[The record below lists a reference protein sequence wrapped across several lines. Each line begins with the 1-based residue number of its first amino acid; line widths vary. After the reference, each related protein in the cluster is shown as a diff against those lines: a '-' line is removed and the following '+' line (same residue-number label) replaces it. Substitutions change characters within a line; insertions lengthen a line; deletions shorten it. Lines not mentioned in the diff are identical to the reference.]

1 MAMSEWADK
10 RLRELAEQ
18 LDSYSWAAEL
28 LDDRW
33 RVVWV
38 SGELQ
43 VIWGETDAER
53 LGYGRH
59 FLEARMPSVGGLL
72 SRPSAECWL
81 QMNLPFMLH
90 AKAGDTAAL
99 GAMMPGDL
107 VHLLQDLE
115 PREPPP
121 RWVSSFDFARGEFFG
136 RVAYVGER
144 VHDERGD
151 LLGYLFLYTPDV
163 PVSLIS
169 LLSRGD
175 RRMYERMAAL
185 VEPGPRSAAVLF
197 ADLEASGA
205 LSRRLPSAVYFR
217 LIRSIRTAL
226 EAAAGAHGGI
236 LGKHAG
242 DGVTAFF
249 LAEQLGGDSQAA
261 RAALETGRA
270 LPGLARDAASQ
281 LADDG
286 LPVDATDCQLN
297 VAVHWGASLYIGQVA
312 TEGRLEVTALGDEV
326 NEAARIEQ
334 SAKGGRV
341 LASKPVLERLRS
353 EDISALG
360 VDPTRVAYE
369 LVAELEGASA
379 KAGRDAGSIAVA
391 DISGRSPTS
400 G

>member
-1 MAMSEWADK
+1 
-10 RLRELAEQ
+10 
-18 LDSYSWAAEL
+18 
-28 LDDRW
+28 
-33 RVVWV
+33 
-38 SGELQ
+38 
-43 VIWGETDAER
+43 
-53 LGYGRH
+53 
-59 FLEARMPSVGGLL
+59 
-72 SRPSAECWL
+72 
-81 QMNLPFMLH
+81 MLH
-90 AKAGDTAAL
+90 ANDGDKAAL
-99 GAMMPGDL
+99 AEMMPGDL
-107 VHLLQDLE
+107 LRLLEVAE
-115 PREPPP
+115 PQEPPP

-151 LLGYLFLYTPDV
+151 LLGFLFLYTPDV

-217 LIRSIRTAL
+217 LIRSVRSAL
-226 EAAAGAHGGI
+226 EASAAEHGGI

-242 DGVTAFF
+242 DGMTAFF
-249 LAEQLGGDSQAA
+249 LAEQLGGDSQTA
-261 RAALETGRA
+261 RAALETARA
-270 LPGLARDAASQ
+270 LPGLAHDSAAR
-281 LADDG
+281 LANDG
-286 LPVDATDCQLN
+286 LPIDAADCQLN

-341 LASKPVLERLRS
+341 LVSKPLLERLRS
-353 EDISALG
+353 EDVSALG
-360 VDPTRVAYE
+360 IDPTRVAYE
-369 LVAELEGASA
+369 ILAELDGASA
-379 KAGRDAGSIAVA
+379 KAARDAGSIAVA
-391 DISGRSPTS
+391 DISGRAPTS
-400 G
+400 T

>member
-1 MAMSEWADK
+1 MRESPDK

-18 LDSYSWAAEL
+18 LDSYRWAAEL

-38 SGELQ
+38 SEELQ

-59 FLEARMPSVGGLL
+59 FLRARMPRVGGLL
-72 SRPSAECWL
+72 SRPSVERWL
-81 QMNLPFMLH
+81 ETHLPFMLH
-90 AKAGDTAAL
+90 ANAGDKAAL
-99 GAMMPGDL
+99 GEMMPSDL
-107 VHLLQDLE
+107 LRLLE
-115 PREPPP
+115 AAERREPPP
-121 RWVSSFDFARGEFFG
+121 RWVSSIDFARGEFFG
-136 RVAYVGER
+136 SIAYVGER

-151 LLGYLFLYTPDV
+151 LLGYLFLYTPDI
-163 PVSLIS
+163 PASLIS

-217 LIRSIRTAL
+217 LIRSVRSAL
-226 EAAAGAHGGI
+226 EAAAGEHGGI

-249 LAEQLGGDSQAA
+249 LAEQLGGDSHAA
-261 RAALETGRA
+261 RAALETARA
-270 LPGLARDAASQ
+270 LPGLTRDSAAR
-281 LADDG
+281 LAGDG
-286 LPVDATDCQLN
+286 LPVDAGDCQLN

-341 LASKPVLERLRS
+341 LASKPLLERLRS
-353 EDISALG
+353 EDVSALG

-369 LVAELEGASA
+369 LVADLEGASA
-379 KAGRDAGSIAVA
+379 KAARDAGSIAVA
-391 DISGRSPTS
+391 DISGQAPTRD
-400 G
+400 